1 MEPWIEKYRPKKLD
15 EILGN
20 TRDVENLK
28 RMVEQGSMPNI
39 IISGSSGSGKTSSIM
54 CLCEE
59 LLGSYKKEAV
69 LELNASDNRGIDV
82 VRNKIRLFAQKKI
95 NLPEGRHKIVI
106 LDEADNMTKDA
117 QSALRQIIENY
128 EKNTRFAISCNLS
141 SKIIEQIQSRFVIMR
156 YTRLTDKQVL
166 EKLRQICTIEN
177 VPFTKEGLEAILFT
191 SEGDLRNAINNLQAT
206 FNGFSEITDENVY
219 KVCDKPHPTVV
230 QQIIQKT
237 LDEKGL
243 NEATK
248 ILVNL
253 YNEGY
258 ASIDIVGTFFK
269 VVRDSNDFPSDKV
282 KYMYIKEIS
291 TTHMLVLEGL
301 DSLNQLT
308 GLLAR
313 FVSKN

>member
-1 MEPWIEKYRPKKLD
+1 M
-15 EILGN
+15 
-20 TRDVENLK
+20 
-28 RMVEQGSMPNI
+28 S
-39 IISGSSGSGKTSSIM
+39 
-54 CLCEE
+54 
-59 LLGSYKKEAV
+59 
-69 LELNASDNRGIDV
+69 
-82 VRNKIRLFAQKKI
+82 
-95 NLPEGRHKIVI
+95 LPDGRHKIVI

-117 QSALRQIIENY
+117 QSALRQIIEKY

-166 EKLRQICTIEN
+166 QKLKQICTLED
-177 VPFTKEGLEAILFT
+177 VPHTKEGLDAILFT

-219 KVCDKPHPTVV
+219 KVCDKPHPTII
-230 QQIIQKT
+230 QKIIQKT
-237 LDEKGL
+237 LETNGL
-243 NEATK
+243 QDSTK
-248 ILVNL
+248 ILVDL

-258 ASIDIVGTFFK
+258 ASVDIVGTFFK
-269 VVRDSNDFPSDKV
+269 IARDSKDFPSDKI

-291 TTHMLVLEGL
+291 TTHMRVLEGL

-313 FVSKN
+313 FIIKQSL